1 MEDNKMN
8 EIKII
13 ICDLDGTLL
22 NEEEMMSELTIN
34 TIKKLKEN
42 E

>member
-1 MEDNKMN
+1 MN

-34 TIKKLKEN
+34 Y
-42 E
+42 